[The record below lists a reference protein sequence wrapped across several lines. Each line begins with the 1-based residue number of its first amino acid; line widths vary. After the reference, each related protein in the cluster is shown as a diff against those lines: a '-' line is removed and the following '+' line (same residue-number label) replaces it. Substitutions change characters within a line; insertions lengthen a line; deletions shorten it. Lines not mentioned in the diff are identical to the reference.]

1 MKRRPTGLA
10 CQFMLYFTLQNQ
22 RCSGA
27 AVAASGNFCSVL
39 HDPTFY
45 ARHGLY
51 FKLCKVGY
59 FASLFFELIWWWG
72 SFSEQTNYFI
82 GLTALRS
89 VDFSGRRHHCSVR
102 RFSFLTLSSLAYG
115 LQCDERSFDEGNL
128 LLLRLPARN
137 AVSRK
142 VQRLLRLTRS
152 MIQIPCLTGWKPN
165 GQLCLLC
172 VDVILDLRPRKQVR

>member
-1 MKRRPTGLA
+1 
-10 CQFMLYFTLQNQ
+10 MLYFTLQNQ

-27 AVAASGNFCSVL
+27 AVAASGNFCSVF

-152 MIQIPCLTGWKPN
+152 MIQIPCLRGWKLI

>member
-1 MKRRPTGLA
+1 
-10 CQFMLYFTLQNQ
+10 MLYFTLQNQ

-27 AVAASGNFCSVL
+27 AVAASGNFCSVF

-72 SFSEQTNYFI
+72 SFSEQTNHFI

-152 MIQIPCLTGWKPN
+152 MIQIPCLRGWKLI

>member
-1 MKRRPTGLA
+1 
-10 CQFMLYFTLQNQ
+10 MLYFTLQNQ
-22 RCSGA
+22 RCAGA
-27 AVAASGNFCSVL
+27 TVAASGNFCSL
-39 HDPTFY
+39 FHDPPFH

-51 FKLCKVGY
+51 FKICKVEY
-59 FASLFFELIWWWG
+59 FAYLFFELMRLRG
-72 SFSEQTNYFI
+72 SFSEQTNHFR
-82 GLTALRS
+82 GLTAWQL
-89 VDFSGRRHHCSVR
+89 VDFPKHCHHCSVH

-152 MIQIPCLTGWKPN
+152 MIQIPCLRGWKLI